1 MLRYIGKRILG
12 LIPII
17 LALSV
22 IFFAFIHLIPGDPVR
37 LMIDKEAT
45 IEDYNRVKE
54 SLGLNQPLWKQ
65 YIDYMVNLFHG
76 DLGTSYK
83 TGLPV
88 SEMFAS
94 RLGPTIRLTITSI
107 IWSVLVGLFLGIISA
122 VFRGK
127 WADYLGM
134 IIATSGISV
143 PTFWLGLMLIQ
154 VFAVQLGW
162 VKSGGLDEWSSY
174 ILPSITM
181 GVGIMGIIARFSR
194 SSMMEN
200 LNEDYVRT
208 ARAKGQ
214 KEWKVIVNH
223 ALRNSLV
230 QVVTI
235 IGLQIGALLAG
246 SVLVETVFSISGLGR
261 LMVDALAW
269 RDYQLIQAILM
280 FFSIEYLVINLIVDV
295 LYGILNPKIRYAN

>member
-12 LIPII
+12 LIPIMI
-17 LALSV
+17 VLSI

-37 LMIDKEAT
+37 QLLDKEAT

-54 SLGLNQPLWKQ
+54 ALGLNQPLWKQ
-65 YIDYMVNLFHG
+65 YIDYIANLFRG

-94 RLGPTIRLTITSI
+94 RLGPTIRLTFTSI
-107 IWSVLVGLFLGIISA
+107 IWSVIVGLFLGIISA
-122 VFRGK
+122 VYRGK
-127 WADYLGM
+127 FPDYIGM
-134 IIATSGISV
+134 VIATSGISV

-154 VFAVQLGW
+154 LFAVQLGW
-162 VKSGGLDEWSSY
+162 VRSGGLDEWSSY

-181 GVGIMGIIARFSR
+181 GVGIMGIVARFSR

-214 KEWKVIVNH
+214 KEWKIIINH

-261 LMVDALAW
+261 LMVDALGW

-280 FFSIEYLVINLIVDV
+280 FFSLEYLVINLIVDV
-295 LYGILNPKIRYAN
+295 LYGVLNPKIRYAN